1 MRTKTL
7 ILTAALSAAGVATS
21 MAQVYSVNAVGYV
34 NTTLKPGYNLISN
47 PLIAA
52 NNTIGSLFQ
61 GVPNLTQVS
70 KFVKTEA
77 NPTGSFVTG
86 TYSTILGRWNSTDA
100 NFANM
105 TLVPGEGVF
114 VRNPGTTDLTVTFV
128 GEVPQGTL
136 STPLPQG
143 LSIVSS
149 QVPQSGTATDLG
161 LPVANLDQVHQWDP
175 AANGG
180 AGGYRTST
188 YSTILNGWSGSPL
201 GTLKVGEAF
210 FFNKRSAG
218 AGTWT
223 RTFSV
228 NQ

>member
-1 MRTKTL
+1 
-7 ILTAALSAAGVATS
+7 
-21 MAQVYSVNAVGYV
+21 MAQGAVYSVNAVGYV
-34 NTTLKPGYNLISN
+34 NTELRPGYNLISN

-52 NNTIGSLFQ
+52 NNTIGELFK
-61 GVPNLTQVS
+61 GLPNQTQVA
-70 KFVKTEA
+70 KFVRSAT
-77 NPTGSFVTG
+77 NPNGSFVIG
-86 TYSTILGRWNSTDA
+86 TWSSILGRWSSTDP
-100 NFANM
+100 NFANIE
-105 TLVPGEGVF
+105 VRPGEGVF
-114 VRNPGTTDLTVTFV
+114 VRNPTQAALTVTFV
-128 GEVPQGTL
+128 GDVPQGTL

-149 QVPQSGTATDLG
+149 QVPQSGTATELG
-161 LPVANLDQVHQWDP
+161 LPVANLDQIHQWDP
-175 AANGG
+175 TLNGG

-188 YSTILNGWSGSPL
+188 YSSILNGFSGAPL

-223 RTFSV
+223 RTFNV